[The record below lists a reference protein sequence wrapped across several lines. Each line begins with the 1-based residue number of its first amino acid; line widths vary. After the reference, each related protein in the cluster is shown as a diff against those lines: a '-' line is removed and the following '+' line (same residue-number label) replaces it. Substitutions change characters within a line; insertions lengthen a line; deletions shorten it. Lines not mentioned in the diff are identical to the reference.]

1 MKNWYLCGALLFAL
15 FSIMACSDDDGNG
28 GQPEPKPAVKTEIL
42 VNGLAGQTVS
52 VTTTDG
58 QTIDMTFAADGK
70 ALLETEGEEA
80 PVYTLMK
87 IGEQNVR
94 IGRKGGSTITFDY
107 VDGKVAQ
114 RTAEDGTV
122 QVGIVEELGLIMDSA
137 NPEELLAKSYVQEA
151 DLYFDGVTD
160 WIPIGK
166 DYSLP
171 FTGSYDGKD
180 YKIYNLNI
188 VGVAEEGQV
197 VQYTGFFGAINNATL
212 SNITIA
218 SGEVKGY
225 RYTAALA
232 ARAQGTGEI
241 VNCKN
246 YATVIGEE
254 TVTGGL
260 VAQLMGITIKESLN
274 YGRVEGRSEVG
285 GIVATAQGGQEG
297 IVVCENHGEVY
308 AATGPVGGIVGNANT
323 NVTECKNM
331 GLVNGNIS
339 VGGIAGSY
347 SGRGSKLSKCSNAG
361 EVMARAQSVGGIV
374 GSVGYGTIEECTNE
388 GTIVA
393 APQENEKGELVNTES
408 LGGIVGSVTEGGLV
422 QNCTNLE
429 NSVFN
434 VGTSHAVGGI
444 AGYMRKGEI
453 KGCINQCQIT
463 AEGENTGGIV
473 GFCWG
478 TAEQCTNEAA
488 ITGRR
493 FVGGIAGFTEEGYGK
508 VRACQNNGAVKG
520 TEDFVGGITGI
531 AWGVVS
537 ASRNNAAVEG
547 GPYTGGICGAVAGNY
562 AWLLASSNFGEV
574 KGSDNV
580 GGVVGE
586 MRQNALV
593 EASYSVANV
602 SGEQNVGGVCGVIDD
617 SSQLLSCY
625 WSGTNQLSVA
635 SGTGA
640 EMTVAY
646 FNDGTAVPEGVVAG
660 WPSATEN
667 KNWGVGDGTNS
678 NWWRDLGTE
687 GKADYPA
694 LFWELSAEQ

>member
-1 MKNWYLCGALLFAL
+1 MKNWYLYGALLFAL

-28 GQPEPKPAVKTEIL
+28 GQPEPKPTVKTEIL

-52 VTTTDG
+52 VMTADG
-58 QTIDMTFAADGK
+58 ETIDMTFAADSK

-160 WIPIGK
+160 WKPIGK

-180 YKIYNLNI
+180 FKIYNLNI
-188 VGVAEEGQV
+188 VGVAEEGKV

-232 ARAQGTGEI
+232 ARAQGDNGKIE
-241 VNCKN
+241 NCHN
-246 YATVIGEE
+246 YAVVTGEE
-254 TVTGGL
+254 TVAGGI
-260 VAQLMGITIKESLN
+260 VGQLMGCTVKKCTN
-274 YGRVEGRSEVG
+274 YGRITGKSEVG
-285 GIVATAQGGQEG
+285 GLIGTSSQGMNE
-297 IVVCENHGEVY
+297 IANCENHGEIYGVSG
-308 AATGPVGGIVGNANT
+308 TVGGIIGT
-323 NVTECKNM
+323 NRMSLHDCTNF
-331 GLVNGNIS
+331 GLVNAK
-339 VGGIAGSY
+339 VFAGGIAGS
-347 SGRGSKLSKCSNAG
+347 GDNIKDCLNKGEIIAREQGAG
-361 EVMARAQSVGGIV
+361 GIMGVGGGIV
-374 GSVGYGTIEECTNE
+374 NCINE
-388 GTIVA
+388 GIITA
-393 APQENEKGELVNTES
+393 QPQEDEKGNLVQVEG
-408 LGGIVGSVTEGGLV
+408 LGGIVGVANGASIKECVNKEMCVINAGA
-422 QNCTNLE
+422 
-429 NSVFN
+429 
-434 VGTSHAVGGI
+434 SHAVGGI
-444 AGYMRKGEI
+444 AGKMSRGSSLFNCRNLASISASGESI
-453 KGCINQCQIT
+453 
-463 AEGENTGGIV
+463 GGV
-473 GFCWG
+473 AGFCWG
-478 TAEQCTNEAA
+478 TVELCTNEAV

-520 TEDFVGGITGI
+520 TEDFVGGITGV

-537 ASRNNAAVEG
+537 ASKNNAVVEG

-580 GGVVGE
+580 GSVVGE

-625 WSGTNQLSVA
+625 WSGINQLSVA

-646 FNDGTAVPEGVVAG
+646 FNDGTAVPEGVVSG
-660 WPSATEN
+660 WPSANEN

-687 GKADYPA
+687 GKVDYPA

>member
-1 MKNWYLCGALLFAL
+1 MKNWYLYGALLFAL

-28 GQPEPKPAVKTEIL
+28 GQPEPKPTVKTEIL

-52 VTTTDG
+52 VMTADG
-58 QTIDMTFAADGK
+58 ETIDMTFAADSK

-160 WIPIGK
+160 WKPIGK

-188 VGVAEEGQV
+188 VGVAEEGKV

-232 ARAQGTGEI
+232 ARAQGTACRL
-241 VNCKN
+241 VNCHN
-246 YATVIGEE
+246 YANVTADDV
-254 TVTGGL
+254 VTGGL
-260 VAQLMGITIKESLN
+260 VGQLMGAVVTDCSN
-274 YGRVEGRSEVG
+274 YGHIYGKSEVG
-285 GIVATAQGGQEG
+285 GLVGNSTSMNEG
-297 IVVCENHGEVY
+297 IVDCENFGEVY
-308 AATGPVGGIVGNANT
+308 AITGAAGGIVGINRG
-323 NVTECKNM
+323 VLSGCKNM
-331 GLVNGNIS
+331 GVVNANIAA
-339 VGGIAGSY
+339 GGIAGS
-347 SGRGSKLSKCSNAG
+347 GSNISDCTNLG
-361 EVMARAQSVGGIV
+361 EVIARTEGAGGIL
-374 GSVGYGTIEECTNE
+374 GSGGGVTGCFNE
-388 GTIVA
+388 GKITA
-393 APQENEKGELVNTES
+393 LPQEDEKGNLVKVES
-408 LGGIVGSVTEGGLV
+408 LGGIVGSVDRGAIE
-422 QNCTNLE
+422 NCVNKE
-429 NSVFN
+429 NSVMN
-434 VGTSHAVGGI
+434 AGSSHAVGGI
-444 AGYMRKGEI
+444 AGRINREGSMKKCVNYAPITSMGESV
-453 KGCINQCQIT
+453 
-463 AEGENTGGIV
+463 GGVV

-478 TAEQCTNEAA
+478 IVESCTNEATV
-488 ITGRR
+488 TGGR

-508 VRACQNNGAVKG
+508 VRFGLNNGAVKG

-537 ASRNNAAVEG
+537 ASRNNAVVEG

-625 WSGTNQLSVA
+625 WSGINQLSVA

-646 FNDGTAVPEGVVAG
+646 FNDGTAVPEGVVSG
-660 WPSATEN
+660 WPSANEN

-687 GKADYPA
+687 GKVDYPA